1 MPSSS
6 LRFRTVA
13 GVTGFQKLLGKPHP
27 ASPSPYV
34 YSGIKMNKLAKQ
46 SISDA
51 IHKRVSQAHARPAP
65 QLELLAFGP
74 TCVAHTNLV
83 RQYFLSL
90 FFGSSLFLAQEE
102 VEKLLESGG
111 LELKSWL
118 CHLVRHWQMS

>member
-27 ASPSPYV
+27 ASPNPYV
-34 YSGIKMNKLAKQ
+34 YSGIKMKKMAKQ

-65 QLELLAFGP
+65 WLELLAFGP

-83 RQYFLSL
+83 QQYFLSL

-118 CHLVRHWQMS
+118 CHLVRRWQMS